1 MAQLLSFIQV
11 VTLSM
16 NIGVFATF
24 LSQKDVH
31 VAEETCVMSFV
42 IPREKVKNS
51 CQIEERVK
59 QRMNRMETK
68 LNMYRREVS
77 QLQGH
82 LQKERQ
88 LFHDRLQALE
98 AKMTTFNPT
107 NYQALEKK
115 LENMEIVLKKG
126 SETLEPVDRR
136 YSDVAI
142 NKGGT
147 FKTNLLHD
155 NENLENLVK
164 PIVISEIENYL
175 ENFTRKSEGSVKNRN
190 IENNEIM
197 DMWPRNDQS
206 YAVDEDKNRN
216 ISKTNVM
223 IQEIEN
229 LQNKLNQTGDA
240 LASALGKILKNITIK
255 GNSVLYRDNVTQSL
269 NSSQNSDQPKQS
281 WEVTHQMEKA
291 SSRISG
297 TEGGSDSQND
307 QQHVH
312 DNLYV
317 ANVYSDELEELLRLE
332 INNLLQ
338 SHMEEVINLMRKQS
352 VKLVTAVD
360 EQGKDI
366 DKIEEGH
373 EEMMKRLQ
381 DRVDGIKLELSSIS
395 QAVQEFYAKMEKMQ
409 SLQVIVEEI
418 KKNMSSMSA
427 SRNQEMVSKVD
438 EHGKKLRTL
447 DRLRGIFQQSLQH
460 YRNESKMAYTDMQHK
475 LASLEVNLAQELSSE
490 LYSNITSQF
499 NRQFDRFDNTLKSR
513 SNSME
518 TAVRNLEDNSV
529 LLQMDIKNLERRHKS
544 KTGKLEE
551 DYRNLK
557 NRVDRVLNQNR
568 KLVENVNS
576 IKGEQASLQTWVNT
590 TSITLDSLGIEF
602 RLSVTDTWVEYDF
615 DYDTS
620 RTACFGKQYV
630 RKTKYKNARLAGV
643 VLCNNNRYKIMLANC
658 VREKFLNVGD
668 INGFG
673 EDHCEFVGTT
683 KSSEILLSPPAISA
697 KTEEGFARDSWGQEP
712 RRMHLNFLRP
722 SPAWYE
728 CGVQIP

>member
-1 MAQLLSFIQV
+1 MAQRFIQV
-11 VTLSM
+11 VILFINM
-16 NIGVFATF
+16 GVFATF
-24 LSQKDVH
+24 LPQKDVH

-51 CQIEERVK
+51 CQLDERVK

-77 QLQGH
+77 QLQGR

-88 LFHDRLQALE
+88 LCHDRLQALE
-98 AKMTTFNPT
+98 AKMATFDPTTYHT
-107 NYQALEKK
+107 LAKK
-115 LENMEIVLKKG
+115 LENLEIVLKKG
-126 SETLEPVDRR
+126 SDTLEPVDRR
-136 YSDVAI
+136 YSNGAL
-142 NKGGT
+142 NKGKG
-147 FKTNLLHD
+147 FKTNQLYD
-155 NENLENLVK
+155 NENLESLVK

-175 ENFTRKSEGSVKNRN
+175 ENFTRKCEGTEKTKD
-190 IENNEIM
+190 IENNEIVL
-197 DMWPRNDQS
+197 DMLPRNDQS
-206 YAVDEDKNRN
+206 YADNEDMNGNTSR
-216 ISKTNVM
+216 THDM
-223 IQEIEN
+223 INEIEN
-229 LQNKLNQTGDA
+229 LQNKLNQTGEA
-240 LASALGKILKNITIK
+240 LASAVGKILKNVTIK
-255 GNSVLYRDNVTQSL
+255 GNSVVYRDNVTQSS
-269 NSSQNSDQPKQS
+269 NSSQNSDPTKQS
-281 WEVTHQMEKA
+281 REITYKKDKA

-297 TEGGSDSQND
+297 NDGGSDSQND
-307 QQHVH
+307 AQHEN
-312 DNLYV
+312 DNMYV
-317 ANVYSDELEELLRLE
+317 ANVYSDELEELLRSE

-338 SHMEEVINLMRKQS
+338 SRMEEVISLMRKQS
-352 VKLVTAVD
+352 LKLVTAVD
-360 EQGKDI
+360 QQGKDI
-366 DKIEEGH
+366 DKIEEGQ
-373 EEMMKRLQ
+373 EEKMKRMQ

-427 SRNQEMVSKVD
+427 SQNQDMVSRVD

-475 LASLEVNLAQELSSE
+475 LAGLEVNLARELSSE

-499 NRQFDRFDNTLKSR
+499 NWQFDRFNNTLKSK

-551 DYRNLK
+551 DYGNLK
-557 NRVDRVLNQNR
+557 NRVERVQNQNR
-568 KLVENVNS
+568 KLIESVSNMKSDQRTLQTRLNS
-576 IKGEQASLQTWVNT
+576 SSSTLASLE
-590 TSITLDSLGIEF
+590 IEF

-615 DYDTS
+615 EYDTS
-620 RTACFGKQYV
+620 RTACFGKQYI
-630 RKTKYKNARLAGV
+630 RKTRYKNGRLAGV
-643 VLCNNNRYKIMLANC
+643 VLCTNNRYKILLANC
-658 VREKFLNVGD
+658 VTEKFLNVGD
-668 INGFG
+668 ISGFG

-683 KSSEILLSPPAISA
+683 KSSIIRLSPPAISA

-712 RRMHLNFLRP
+712 RKMHLNFLRP

>member
-1 MAQLLSFIQV
+1 MAQLLRFIQV
-11 VTLSM
+11 VILSI

-24 LSQKDVH
+24 LPQKDVH

-42 IPREKVKNS
+42 IPSEKVKNS
-51 CQIEERVK
+51 CQIDERVK

-77 QLQGH
+77 QLQGR

-98 AKMTTFNPT
+98 AKMTTFNPM
-107 NYQALEKK
+107 NYHTLEKK

-136 YSDVAI
+136 YSDV

-175 ENFTRKSEGSVKNRN
+175 ENFTRKSEGSEKNRN

-197 DMWPRNDQS
+197 DMWPRSDQS
-206 YAVDEDKNRN
+206 YAVEEDMNRN

-255 GNSVLYRDNVTQSL
+255 GNSVVYRDNVTQLS

-281 WEVTHQMEKA
+281 REVTHQMEKA

-307 QQHVH
+307 QKHVN
-312 DNLYV
+312 DNMYV

-373 EEMMKRLQ
+373 EETMKRLQ

-427 SRNQEMVSKVD
+427 SRNQQMVSRVD

-447 DRLRGIFQQSLQH
+447 DRLGGIFQQSLQH

-475 LASLEVNLAQELSSE
+475 LASLEVNLAQELSLE

-568 KLVENVNS
+568 KLIENVNS

-590 TSITLDSLGIEF
+590 TSLTLDSLGIEF

-620 RTACFGKQYV
+620 RTACFGKQYI

-683 KSSEILLSPPAISA
+683 KSSVILLSPPAISA
-697 KTEEGFARDSWGQEP
+697 KNRRRICP
-712 RRMHLNFLRP
+712 RQLGSRATQDASQLPTPLACM
-722 SPAWYE
+722 
-728 CGVQIP
+728 V